1 MQTVDTILGGGTVV
15 TMNAQFDLIPNGAV
29 AIQDEKIVAVG
40 TAAEVLAAYE
50 SDNVVDCGDQ
60 IILPGLVNAHTH
72 VPMTL
77 LRGLA
82 DDLRLDVWLFGYIM
96 PTEREFVNEEF
107 CRLGTSLACAEMIRS
122 GITSFADMYYF
133 EAEIAEATAVAGMRG
148 VLGQTI
154 LKFPAPDAE
163 SYEESLTYCR
173 NFIEKWRGHPL
184 ITPAVAPHAPYSN
197 TDETLKRCADLAR
210 EYDVPLL
217 IHLAETKLEIENS
230 LNEFGTTVITHMDD
244 LGLFGAKVLAA
255 HCVHIDQNEMHLLR
269 DHAATVAHNPT
280 SNLKI
285 ASGIAPITQ
294 MLKTGLTVGIGTDG
308 PASNNDLDMFEEI
321 RLAAILAKTEASDPT
336 AVPARQALLMATRQ
350 GAAAL
355 FIDDITGSLEVG
367 KRADVIVID
376 SSPLHNMPHFEHD
389 PNAIYSRIVYAAKST
404 DVAHVIC
411 NGRWLMRDR
420 ALLTLDEQA
429 LLAEARDYSVK
440 VDQFL
445 KAREENILSKLLAI
459 GGISQSE
466 SFEVQVK
473 AELKDEAAINKL
485 LRHPDVEIVRKVHYR
500 QYDTYFL
507 SDAAEDGRV
516 RYREDDL
523 IDDQGEVES
532 VRSRLTFTMPT
543 KEREFHSTVLLSHSR
558 FIADANQPLRFYREY
573 FRPLSER
580 ELQKDRRRWHIRYQG
595 VPFYVNVDRFSEP
608 ALPGLFIELKSRT
621 WSASDAEHK
630 ADMIQQML
638 ALLGVEQSHV
648 VHSDYLEM
656 ESV

>member
-1 MQTVDTILGGGTVV
+1 
-15 TMNAQFDLIPNGAV
+15 
-29 AIQDEKIVAVG
+29 
-40 TAAEVLAAYE
+40 
-50 SDNVVDCGDQ
+50 
-60 IILPGLVNAHTH
+60 
-72 VPMTL
+72 
-77 LRGLA
+77 
-82 DDLRLDVWLFGYIM
+82 
-96 PTEREFVNEEF
+96 
-107 CRLGTSLACAEMIRS
+107 
-122 GITSFADMYYF
+122 MYYF
-133 EAEIAEATAVAGMRG
+133 EAEIAETTAAAGMRG

-173 NFIEKWRGHPL
+173 RFIEMWRGHPL

-197 TDETLKRCADLAR
+197 TDETLKRCTDLAV

-217 IHLAETKLEIENS
+217 IHLAETTTEIENS

-255 HCVHIDQNEMHLLR
+255 HCVHIDQNEMHVLH

-308 PASNNDLDMFEEI
+308 PASNNDLDMFEEV

-367 KRADVIVID
+367 KRADVIVLD
-376 SSPLHNMPHFEHD
+376 SSPLHNMPHFDRD
-389 PNAIYSRIVYAAKST
+389 PNAIYSRIIYAAKST

-420 ALLTLDEQA
+420 TLLTLDEKA
-429 LLAEARDYSVK
+429 LLAEAHDYAIK

-445 KAREENILSKLLAI
+445 KAREENMFTKLLAI

-473 AELKDEAAINKL
+473 AELKDESALDKL
-485 LRHPDVEIVRKVHYR
+485 LKHKDVEIVRKVHYR

-507 SDAAEDGRV
+507 TDRAEEGRV

-523 IDDQGEVES
+523 INDRGEVDVGAQS
-532 VRSRLTFTMPT
+532 LDV
-543 KEREFHSTVLLSHSR
+543 HN
-558 FIADANQPLRFYREY
+558 ADQRALVPFDGAAVAFALY
-573 FRPLSER
+573 
-580 ELQKDRRRWHIRYQG
+580 RRR
-595 VPFYVNVDRFSEP
+595 EP
-608 ALPGLFIELKSRT
+608 A
-621 WSASDAEHK
+621 A
-630 ADMIQQML
+630 
-638 ALLGVEQSHV
+638 ALLP
-648 VHSDYLEM
+648 
-656 ESV
+656 